1 MVAYVQGKLDRLVE
15 KMISRKFLVWLTAT
29 GLLAFSDLQSGDWVI
44 ISAIYIGGQSVID
57 AVKAMKGSTN
67 VTTKVETAVKTILSD
82 KDKKD
87 EKGKVPLSDTTGD
100 TVTK

>member
-1 MVAYVQGKLDRLVE
+1 MARKTAFVDKYLSSFISKKL
-15 KMISRKFLVWLTAT
+15 LVWIVATVVFLTT
-29 GLLAFSDLQSGDWVI
+29 GNLKSGDWLV